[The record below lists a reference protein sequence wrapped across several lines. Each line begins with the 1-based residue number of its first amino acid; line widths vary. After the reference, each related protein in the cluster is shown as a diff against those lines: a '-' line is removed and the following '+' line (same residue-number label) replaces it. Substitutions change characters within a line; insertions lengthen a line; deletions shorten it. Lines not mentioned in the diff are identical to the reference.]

1 MPALSL
7 SEIGLRLWTKPFSP
21 VEYAFIKFKVP
32 VNHIYFKHKTTGA
45 EKPLCPSK
53 IKVEFL

>member
-1 MPALSL
+1 MPALGL

-32 VNHIYFKHKTTGA
+32 MNHIYFKHKKLEQRSLSA
-45 EKPLCPSK
+45 AAPV
-53 IKVEFL
+53 KVK